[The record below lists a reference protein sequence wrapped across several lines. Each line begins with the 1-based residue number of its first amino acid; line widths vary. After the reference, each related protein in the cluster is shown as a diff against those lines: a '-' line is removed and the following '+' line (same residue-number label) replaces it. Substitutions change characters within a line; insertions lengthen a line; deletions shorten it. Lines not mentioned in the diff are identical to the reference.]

1 MKLSDV
7 PNHLREVMALYD
19 ILTGVGY
26 EQDDLFICPSKAGI
40 SVSIFL
46 DEIHHP
52 FVAATTPVPDNDEFM
67 RQWTEVIAAW
77 NASSQDERSS
87 LVEGSDI
94 RRHAVALITQL
105 TTLGILPDQVINFNC
120 PFCGRH
126 VQGNARNYSISHTVP
141 TCEKFNQL
149 EPIAFLRE
157 SRHAMAGN

>member
-26 EQDDLFICPSKAGI
+26 EQDDLFICPSKTGI

-46 DEIHHP
+46 DGRHYP
-52 FVAATTPVPDNDEFM
+52 FVATATPVPDNDEFM

-77 NASSQDERSS
+77 NASPQGERCA
-87 LVEGSDI
+87 LVDSSDI
-94 RRHAVALITQL
+94 RKHAVALITQL
-105 TTLGILPDQVINFNC
+105 TTLGILPTQIIDFDC
-120 PFCGRH
+120 PFCGKH
-126 VQGNARNYSISHTVP
+126 VQGDARNYSISHTVP